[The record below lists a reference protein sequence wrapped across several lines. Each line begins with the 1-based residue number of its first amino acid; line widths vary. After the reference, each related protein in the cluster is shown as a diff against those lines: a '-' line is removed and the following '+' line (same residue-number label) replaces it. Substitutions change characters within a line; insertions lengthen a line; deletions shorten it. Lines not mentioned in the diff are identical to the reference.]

1 MRGTGAERPVR
12 AMKSGKLDG
21 AKGSRHPACPDGQ
34 PRAREEPSSHAKPFN
49 ISKWVVWEAYI
60 RVKANHGAAGV
71 DAESVEMFEQDLK
84 NNLYK
89 IWNRMSSGTYFPP
102 PVRSVGIPKKDGSER
117 RLGIPTVADRIAQ
130 TVVKMYLEPDV
141 EPQFH
146 PDSYGY
152 RPQKSAIDALRT
164 ARQRCWRYDWVIDLD
179 IRGFFDNLDHALVM
193 RAVRKYTRCRW
204 ILLYVQRWLTAPMQQ
219 ENGTLVPRTMGT
231 PQGGVAS
238 PLLANIFLHLAFD
251 DWMRSTHP
259 DVPFE
264 RYADDI
270 VAHCRTETQAQQVLS
285 HIKRRLAQC
294 RLEVHPEKTHIVYC
308 KDDDRPGQ
316 YPTEQFTFLGYT
328 FRARRSKNRWGK
340 YFINFAPAVS
350 SGSDADAT
358 SDATSAPSSAKRQ
371 GHRRPGPHVESC
383 PSRVDSILRPFL
395 QIGPVSGLSPLQ
407 WPVGSM
413 GHAEIQEATATSPS
427 SQSLARWPCSSRAP
441 AVRPLASAGV
451 DAGGWMM
458 GAV

>member
-1 MRGTGAERPVR
+1 
-12 AMKSGKLDG
+12 
-21 AKGSRHPACPDGQ
+21 
-34 PRAREEPSSHAKPFN
+34 
-49 ISKWVVWEAYI
+49 
-60 RVKANHGAAGV
+60 
-71 DAESVEMFEQDLK
+71 MFEQDLK

-130 TVVKMYLEPDV
+130 TVVKMYLEPEV

-152 RPQKSAIDALRT
+152 RPRKSAIDALRT

-193 RAVRKYTRCRW
+193 RAVRKYTRCQW

-219 ENGTLVPRTMGT
+219 EDGTLVPRTMGT

-251 DWMRSTHP
+251 DWMRTTHP

-270 VAHCRTETQAQQVLS
+270 VAHCRTEAQAQQVLS

-308 KDDDRPGQ
+308 KDDDRLGGAALFRRGVFPLFMGLFARGCVSPVLISGGQ
-316 YPTEQFTFLGYT
+316 QPSQRVPAS
-328 FRARRSKNRWGK
+328 FRRPAEPRNGAEDRRSVPPQAR
-340 YFINFAPAVS
+340 
-350 SGSDADAT
+350 
-358 SDATSAPSSAKRQ
+358 
-371 GHRRPGPHVESC
+371 
-383 PSRVDSILRPFL
+383 
-395 QIGPVSGLSPLQ
+395 
-407 WPVGSM
+407 
-413 GHAEIQEATATSPS
+413 
-427 SQSLARWPCSSRAP
+427 SLLDIRA
-441 AVRPLASAGV
+441 AF
-451 DAGGWMM
+451 WY
-458 GAV
+458 GAVGREAGLRWL